1 MKKKIMIKTYKIKIK
16 IKIKIRDKKMLWIVR
31 EHVNEYKCDNTIN
44 LTIGL
49 CKIKDKQL
57 KLKG

>member
-1 MKKKIMIKTYKIKIK
+1 MIKAQKIK
-16 IKIKIRDKKMLWIVR
+16 KIRDKKMLWIVR
-31 EHVNEYKCDNTIN
+31 EHLNEYKCDNTIN

>member
-1 MKKKIMIKTYKIKIK
+1 
-16 IKIKIRDKKMLWIVR
+16 MLWIVR

-49 CKIKDKQL
+49 CKKKRQTIKIKRIDKTWDENRIVF
-57 KLKG
+57 GNNI